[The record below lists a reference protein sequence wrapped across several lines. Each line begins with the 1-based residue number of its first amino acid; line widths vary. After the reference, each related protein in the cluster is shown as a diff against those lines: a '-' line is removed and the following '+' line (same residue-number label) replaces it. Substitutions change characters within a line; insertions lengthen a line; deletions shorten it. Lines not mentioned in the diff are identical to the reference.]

1 MSIDMFQV
9 MYMKNKKAMVFVL
22 ILLVLT
28 ITVSGCT
35 QQSGG
40 GTQIK
45 NKEEAAQKISNIST
59 SVDKVT
65 SALEK
70 ITESLGGG

>member
-1 MSIDMFQV
+1 MFQV
-9 MYMKNKKAMVFVL
+9 MYMKNKKAIVFVL

-35 QQSGG
+35 QQNSG